1 MVILKMGS
9 KHVVRTLFGMREKQ
23 IVKTKQNEK
32 VTHFFIS
39 KMEKLLFKKC
49 ESSDLHS

>member
-32 VTHFFIS
+32 VTPYFFIS
-39 KMEKLLFKKC
+39 KMEKLLF
-49 ESSDLHS
+49 